1 MGSVLAKET
10 RLVARASVE
19 VQELI
24 KCAADLSGATISQ
37 FIIEAATA
45 KANSVIEKAK
55 NIQQSLEGANAI
67 FNALENPPAANQAL
81 LEAAK
86 RLKHN
91 KGFYF
96 AGDANT
102 K

>member
-1 MGSVLAKET
+1 MNSVTAKEA
-10 RLVARASVE
+10 RLVARASAD

-24 KCAADLSGATISQ
+24 KYAADLSGATISQ

-45 KANSVIEKAK
+45 KANSVIEKVK
-55 NIQQSLEGANAI
+55 NIQLSLEGANNI
-67 FNALENPPAANQAL
+67 FNALENPPTPNQAL
-81 LEAAK
+81 LEAANRFK
-86 RLKHN
+86 YN

-102 K
+102 R